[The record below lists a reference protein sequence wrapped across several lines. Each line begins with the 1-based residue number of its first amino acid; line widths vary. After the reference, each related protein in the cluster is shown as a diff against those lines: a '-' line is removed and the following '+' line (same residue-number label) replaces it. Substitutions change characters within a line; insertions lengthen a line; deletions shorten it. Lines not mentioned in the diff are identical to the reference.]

1 MPKEFGKS
9 GLRNE
14 ETKKATITLE
24 GNKRKRS
31 MGGATKSG
39 IVSENQ
45 TKFPMPVLLTCPHGG
60 IARLNPKRVDSN
72 LPPGCSKLDFSVD
85 SDLLTIHL
93 TESIA
98 ANIFS
103 LSRKEIYKKIALVHR
118 RFVDFNRDAKCAFE
132 NSNDNRAK
140 YIYNEYHNGI
150 LETIKKM
157 HERNKNGARFLFD
170 IHGTQESD
178 ADIYFGTDAKNS
190 EGSTICG
197 LLELNPNTLWD
208 DDTGLIKLLKDR
220 GYKTCPKEIGD
231 DELSKLDG
239 GTTVR
244 NYGGCNVN
252 QRVEAI
258 QCEIAPKFRN
268 EDDLPQL
275 ENLARDMAECMF
287 MFVSRYISG
296 TNS

>member
-1 MPKEFGKS
+1 MTKEFGKFGPKS
-9 GLRNE
+9 E
-14 ETKKATITLE
+14 ESKHATITEVDE
-24 GNKRKRS
+24 GTTLIGN
-31 MGGATKSG
+31 AVISG
-39 IVSENQ
+39 IEAENQ
-45 TKFPMPVLLTCPHGG
+45 TNFPMPVVLTCPHGG
-60 IARLNPKRVDSN
+60 IARLSPKRVDSN
-72 LPPGCSKLDFSVD
+72 LPYGCSKLDFSDD

-103 LSRKEIYKKIALVHR
+103 LHKKEVYKKIALVHR
-118 RFVDFNRDAKCAFE
+118 RFVDFNRDAACAFE
-132 NSNDNRAK
+132 NSNDDRAK
-140 YIYNEYHNGI
+140 YIYNEYHGGI

-157 HERNKNGARFLFD
+157 HERNKNGSRFLFD

-178 ADIYFGTDAKNS
+178 ADIYFGTDAKNP

-197 LLELNPNTLWD
+197 LLTLNPDALWD
-208 DDTGLIKLLKDR
+208 ETGLIKLLKDR
-220 GYKTCPKEIGD
+220 GYKTCPKEKDD

-244 NYGGCNVN
+244 NYGGCKIN

-275 ENLARDMAECMF
+275 EKLAMDMAECMF
-287 MFVSRYISG
+287 TFVSHYIPE

>member
-1 MPKEFGKS
+1 MPKEFGNFGLKNEQTKKDTISLDENKSKRSTGGAGKS
-9 GLRNE
+9 GLE
-14 ETKKATITLE
+14 SDT
-24 GNKRKRS
+24 
-31 MGGATKSG
+31 
-39 IVSENQ
+39 Q
-45 TKFPMPVLLTCPHGG
+45 TKFPIPVLLTCPHGG
-60 IARLNPKRVDSN
+60 IAKLSPKRDSSN
-72 LPPGCSKLDFSVD
+72 FPASCHFSED
-85 SDLLTIHL
+85 SDLLTIHI

-98 ANIFS
+98 LNIFS
-103 LSRKEIYKKIALVHR
+103 LFEKEVYRKIALIHR

-132 NSNDNRAK
+132 NSNDKRAE
-140 YIYNEYHNGI
+140 YIYNEYHDGI

-157 HERNKNGARFLFD
+157 HETNTNGSRFLFD

-178 ADIYFGTDAKNS
+178 ADIYFGTDAKNC

-197 LLELNPNTLWD
+197 LLGLNPNALW

-220 GYKTCPKEIGD
+220 GYKTCPNEPGD

-244 NYGGCNVN
+244 NYGGCNVS

-268 EDDLPQL
+268 EHGLPQI
-275 ENLARDMAECMF
+275 EKLARDMAECIF
-287 MFVSRYISG
+287 KFVSRYISE
-296 TNS
+296 T

>member
-1 MPKEFGKS
+1 MIVIFLLFTLPKAS
-9 GLRNE
+9 QL
-14 ETKKATITLE
+14 
-24 GNKRKRS
+24 
-31 MGGATKSG
+31 
-39 IVSENQ
+39 
-45 TKFPMPVLLTCPHGG
+45 
-60 IARLNPKRVDSN
+60 
-72 LPPGCSKLDFSVD
+72 
-85 SDLLTIHL
+85 
-93 TESIA
+93 
-98 ANIFS
+98 NIFS
-103 LSRKEIYKKIALVHR
+103 LSEKEVYKKIALVHR
-118 RFVDFNRDAKCAFE
+118 RFVDFNRDAECAFE

-157 HERNKNGARFLFD
+157 HERNTNGFRFLFD

-178 ADIYFGTDAKNS
+178 ADIYFGTDAKNP

-197 LLELNPNTLWD
+197 LLELNDKALW

-220 GYKTCPKEIGD
+220 GYKTCPNEIGD
-231 DELSKLDG
+231 DELPKLDG

-275 ENLARDMAECMF
+275 EKLARDMAECIF
-287 MFVSRYISG
+287 TFVSHYISE